1 MRVSTLEHLRSEFAT
16 PCPTL
21 SAVRER
27 YFPHIGSDR
36 RLRELI
42 NKGQIDLKLS
52 KLHNSAKAQ
61 HVVYLTNLAAYID
74 RQAESANQPA

>member
-1 MRVSTLEHLRSEFAT
+1 MSTLEQLRSEWAT

-21 SAVRER
+21 TAVRER

-42 NKGQIDLKLS
+42 NKGAIPLTLK
-52 KLHNSAKAQ
+52 KLHNSAKAP
-61 HVVYLTNLAAYID
+61 HVIYLHDLAQYLD
-74 RQAESANQPA
+74 RQAHQDSQIA

>member
-1 MRVSTLEHLRSEFAT
+1 MSTLELLRSEWTT

-21 SAVRER
+21 TAVRER

-42 NKGQIDLKLS
+42 SKGQIDLPLS

-61 HVVYLTNLAAYID
+61 YVVYLHHLATYLD
-74 RQAESANQPA
+74 QQAQRATQSA

>member
-1 MRVSTLEHLRSEFAT
+1 MRMSTLEQLRSEFAT

-27 YFPHIGSDR
+27 YFAHIGTDR

-42 NKGQIDLKLS
+42 NKGQIDLQLS

-61 HVVYLTNLAAYID
+61 HVVYLQNLAAYLD
-74 RQAESANQPA
+74 RQAERTNQSA

>member
-1 MRVSTLEHLRSEFAT
+1 MTTLEQLRSEFCT

-27 YFPHIGSDR
+27 YFPHIGTDR

-42 NKGQIDLKLS
+42 NKGEIDLKLS

-61 HVVYLTNLAAYID
+61 HVVYLNNLAAYLD
-74 RQAESANQPA
+74 RRAELATHSA